1 MLGSAGPLVLWSL
14 FPLVLRPPPSARPE
28 QKHLGSSGGACPSGF
43 DITFKVNCLNSF
55 HFPFVLVLLLLL
67 RVCVLA
73 FVLLLF
79 RFLVLD
85 VLAAGV
91 VGRGGGG

>member
-28 QKHLGSSGGACPSGF
+28 QKHLASSGGACPSGF

-55 HFPFVLVLLLLL
+55 HFPFVLVLLLL

-79 RFLVLD
+79 RFLVLV